1 MIAAKFHNTV
11 ISVVRTMVTELSE
24 QFGIKDVVLSGGTFQ
39 NLYILNRVITT
50 LSQDGMN
57 VFTNKN
63 VPCNDACI
71 SLGQAYLVRERL
83 KKQLP
88 LP

>member
-1 MIAAKFHNTV
+1 M
-11 ISVVRTMVTELSE
+11 VRELSE
-24 QFGIKDVVLSGGTFQ
+24 QYGLKDIALSGGTFQ
-39 NLYILNRVITT
+39 NLYILNRVIKV
-50 LSQDGMN
+50 LSSDGMN
-57 VFTNKN
+57 VFMNQQ